1 MKKLLLIVPTLF
13 VLGLS
18 GCAPQ
23 VDVEADAAA
32 GELDRASLTTE
43 PVYTGLSRS
52 VSKNGLFSPRDPSVV
67 MRFDPSF
74 RHIGGQKFV
83 LYGVADTEQHFFLET
98 TADNKLKSLYWIQ
111 FEAYLPDNSYQY
123 DYEESPARLRL
134 DDYDFYLDTAAV
146 HSNPK
151 KRRRGSDGAL
161 VRQFVLSKGYSFPE
175 DFAYARLVH
184 LTDASRRKELMIIF
198 IEDLALLGLTAAD
211 LNEEGKE
218 ARRWPEI
225 EKKHLEKIRRTLTLI
240 PHQN

>member
-13 VLGLS
+13 VLAVS

-32 GELDRASLTTE
+32 GELDRGRLTTD

-52 VSKNGLFSPRDPSVV
+52 VSDNELFSPRDPGVV

-83 LYGVADTEQHFFLET
+83 LYGVADTEQHFFVET
-98 TADNKLKSLYWIQ
+98 TADNKLKSLYWVQ

-123 DYEESPARLRL
+123 DYEDSPARLRL

-146 HSNPK
+146 HSDPK
-151 KRRRGSDGAL
+151 KRRRGSDGSLA
-161 VRQFVLSKGYSFPE
+161 RQFVLSKGYTFPE
-175 DFAYARLVH
+175 EFAYARLVH

-198 IEDLALLGLTAAD
+198 IDNLALLGLTAAE

-218 ARRWPEI
+218 ARRWPGI

-240 PHQN
+240 PH